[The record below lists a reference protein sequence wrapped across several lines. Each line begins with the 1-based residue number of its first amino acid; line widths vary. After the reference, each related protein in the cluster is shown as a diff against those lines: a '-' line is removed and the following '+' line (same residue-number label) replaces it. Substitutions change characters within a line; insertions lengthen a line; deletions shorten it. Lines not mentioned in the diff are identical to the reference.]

1 MKLVGVNLSLI
12 ALVIFTMGV
21 YAADNEIYITQSGTN
36 AQIEIDQIG
45 SGNQVKGN
53 EAASGTDPISA
64 FTLTGNSQTIDIN
77 QVGDSND
84 FIGDIVAD
92 TVTGNFT
99 FTGDSN
105 IFDIDV
111 DATGTY
117 GGDNLEIDVD
127 VTGSGNDMTVK
138 IATAAAATGVDYDAI
153 ISGDYNT
160 ITSNIDVDNAIF
172 DIDIDGDYNT
182 LDYDADNY
190 AGHEFYLDHT
200 GDYVNFTID
209 QQSTLAKDYLNIISS
224 GSGTSATNSNIC
236 IYQND
241 AGTVTSC

>member
-12 ALVIFTMGV
+12 ALVIFTMGA

-36 AQIEIDQIG
+36 AQIEIDQVG

-53 EAASGTDPISA
+53 EAAAGQDPISA
-64 FTLTGNSQTIDIN
+64 FRLIGNSQTIDID
-77 QVGDSND
+77 QIGGGND

-92 TVTGNFT
+92 TVAGNFS
-99 FTGDSN
+99 FDGDN
-105 IFDIDV
+105 NVFDIDV
-111 DATGTY
+111 DATGSY
-117 GGDNLEIDVD
+117 GGDNLAIDVD
-127 VTGSGNDMTVK
+127 VTGSGNDMTVT
-138 IATAAAATGVDYDAI
+138 IATAASATGVDYDAI

-160 ITSNIDVDNAIF
+160 IVSAIDVDNAIF
-172 DIDIDGDYNT
+172 NIDITGDYNT
-182 LDYDADNY
+182 LNYDGDNY

-209 QQSTLAKDYLNIISS
+209 QQSTLAQDYLNINSTT
-224 GSGTSATNSNIC
+224 SGTSGANANIC

-241 AGTVTSC
+241 SGTVTSC

>member
-1 MKLVGVNLSLI
+1 MMKLVAVNLSLI

-21 YAADNEIYITQSGTN
+21 NAADNEIYITQSGTN
-36 AQIEIDQIG
+36 AQIEIDQVG

-53 EAASGTDPISA
+53 EAAAGQDPISA
-64 FTLTGNSQTIDIN
+64 FRLIGNSQTIDIN
-77 QVGDSND
+77 QVGSSND

-92 TVTGNFT
+92 TVAGNFT

-127 VTGSGNDMTVK
+127 ITGSSNDMTVK
-138 IATAAAATGVDYDAI
+138 IATAASATGV
-153 ISGDYNT
+153 
-160 ITSNIDVDNAIF
+160 
-172 DIDIDGDYNT
+172 
-182 LDYDADNY
+182 DYDADNY

-209 QQSTLAKDYLNIISS
+209 QQSQLAKDYLNIISS

-241 AGTVTSC
+241 SGTTTSC

>member
-12 ALVIFTMGV
+12 SLAVFTMFLN
-21 YAADNEIYITQSGTN
+21 AADNEIYITQSGTN
-36 AQIEIDQIG
+36 AQIEIDQVG

-53 EAASGTDPISA
+53 EAASGTDPIST
-64 FTLTGNSQTIDIN
+64 FNLTGNSQTIDID
-77 QVGDSND
+77 QIGDSND

-105 IFDIDV
+105 VFDIDV

-127 VTGSGNDMTVK
+127 ITGSGNDMTVK
-138 IATAAAATGVDYDAI
+138 IATADAATGVDYDAI

-160 ITSNIDVDNAIF
+160 LTTNIDVDNAIF

-200 GDYVNFTID
+200 GDYTNFTID
-209 QQSTLAKDYLNIISS
+209 QQSTLAKDYLNIISTT
-224 GSGTSATNSNIC
+224 SGTSGANANIC